1 MNERDNS
8 LLLDYWKEFYGEE
21 IRKRELIILKLKLA
35 LNFYTDTENNWFS
48 AGIEGNHRDNTFAD
62 MGTTAKKALK
72 EIGEIYG
79 SEKS

>member
-21 IRKRELIILKLKLA
+21 IRKRELLILKLRLA
-35 LNFYTDTENNWFS
+35 LETL
-48 AGIEGNHRDNTFAD
+48 
-62 MGTTAKKALK
+62 LK